1 MPYAESTLPS
11 DENED
16 ISHILFE
23 KESSVEKEGL
33 SQQDF
38 SSEEEE
44 LVENVKISDNQTK
57 IINSSISQIDL
68 DSHSKRFACTQTS
81 NSIDRRSKSDSA
93 QPSELLLDNQPSRN
107 NDANCVPLQTSLT
120 KSSSNRNLKSYL
132 IGRITLPSQGKV
144 FTYTYEV
151 RSSTD
156 EFTYDSTTL
165 TKKRNHII
173 TQKVHSEH
181 LPTVYYQR

>member
-1 MPYAESTLPS
+1 MYRFGPGYCWNCIPS
-11 DENED
+11 
-16 ISHILFE
+16 S
-23 KESSVEKEGL
+23 
-33 SQQDF
+33 
-38 SSEEEE
+38 
-44 LVENVKISDNQTK
+44 
-57 IINSSISQIDL
+57 NSLKRKNPSQIDL

-132 IGRITLPSQGKV
+132 IDRITLPSQGKV

-156 EFTYDSTTL
+156 EVTCYFPLDL
-165 TKKRNHII
+165 RRA
-173 TQKVHSEH
+173 V
-181 LPTVYYQR
+181 

>member
-1 MPYAESTLPS
+1 MS
-11 DENED
+11 D
-16 ISHILFE
+16 S
-23 KESSVEKEGL
+23 
-33 SQQDF
+33 
-38 SSEEEE
+38 
-44 LVENVKISDNQTK
+44 LVEAYTDYKHSETYNTG
-57 IINSSISQIDL
+57 QIDL

-132 IGRITLPSQGKV
+132 IDRITLPSQGKV

-165 TKKRNHII
+165 TKKRNHIV

-181 LPTVYYQR
+181 LPTVYYQDSSSKAALSALR

>member
-57 IINSSISQIDL
+57 IINSSISE
-68 DSHSKRFACTQTS
+68 S
-81 NSIDRRSKSDSA
+81 NILKHPRRA
-93 QPSELLLDNQPSRN
+93 LLLVQRR
-107 NDANCVPLQTSLT
+107 AKVLLT
-120 KSSSNRNLKSYL
+120 TAKILATRAL
-132 IGRITLPSQGKV
+132 
-144 FTYTYEV
+144 
-151 RSSTD
+151 
-156 EFTYDSTTL
+156 L
-165 TKKRNHII
+165 TALAL
-173 TQKVHSEH
+173 V
-181 LPTVYYQR
+181 V